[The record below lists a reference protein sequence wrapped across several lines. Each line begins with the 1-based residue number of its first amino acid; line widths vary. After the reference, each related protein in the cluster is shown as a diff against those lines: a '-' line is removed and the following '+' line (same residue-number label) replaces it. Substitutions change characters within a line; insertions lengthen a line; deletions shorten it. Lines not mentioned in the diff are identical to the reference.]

1 MVSRKYL
8 LIASIALFAGVLCS
22 CKKQRE
28 SDESVLTVS
37 VSIEPQRW
45 LLEQIGGDR
54 IKAVSFM
61 PGEANPENFDPPMS
75 ALKTASESAIYMQIG
90 RLPWEADLIKKIT
103 ASNPELKVIDTS
115 EGISPLYGTHG
126 HSHAHSHGEEIDPHI
141 WTSVKNASIMASNMY
156 KALKEYD
163 SGHADYYT
171 ERFNRLSNRL
181 DSIDRAFNQRLEPFA
196 GQSFLVWHP
205 SLSYFAR
212 DYGLKQ
218 IAIGMENKETTP
230 IGMKRQIENA
240 MATEPIVFFVQ
251 PQMDGNSSE
260 SILKQ
265 LNTKKRL
272 INPQAYDLLSELEQI
287 TDALTS
293 SE

>member
-8 LIASIALFAGVLCS
+8 LIASIVLLAGVFCS
-22 CKKQRE
+22 CKKQRK
-28 SDESVLTVS
+28 SDDSVLTVS

-115 EGISPLYGTHG
+115 EGIDPLYGTHG
-126 HSHAHSHGEEIDPHI
+126 HSHAHSHVEEIDPHI

-156 KALKEYD
+156 KALTEYD
-163 SGHADYYT
+163 SRNADYYT

-181 DSIDRAFNQRLEPFA
+181 DSIDRAFNLRLEPFA

-230 IGMKRQIENA
+230 IGMKRQLENA

>member
-8 LIASIALFAGVLCS
+8 LIASIVLLAGVFCS
-22 CKKQRE
+22 CKKQRK
-28 SDESVLTVS
+28 SDDSVLTVS

-115 EGISPLYGTHG
+115 EGIDPLYGTHG
-126 HSHAHSHGEEIDPHI
+126 HSHAHSHVEEIDPHI

-156 KALKEYD
+156 KALTEYD
-163 SGHADYYT
+163 SRNADYYT

-181 DSIDRAFNQRLEPFA
+181 DSIDRAFNLRLEPFA